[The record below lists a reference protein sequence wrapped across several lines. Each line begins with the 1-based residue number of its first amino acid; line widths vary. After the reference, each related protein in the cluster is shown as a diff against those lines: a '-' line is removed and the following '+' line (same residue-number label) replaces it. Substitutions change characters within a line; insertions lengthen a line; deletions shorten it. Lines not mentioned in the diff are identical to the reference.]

1 MKLSSQ
7 EKMVPGAELGEKLDN
22 LAAYGYEGIEFG
34 GNSLEERQD
43 EIVKATENHPVK
55 ASTICAGYPGC
66 LLDSDPEQREL
77 AIAGIRSLLKVGA
90 AIGAVGLIMVPVFG
104 APRISDL
111 SPYKTTTEL
120 ETELL
125 VEILK
130 DLGGYAEEVGSIVLL
145 EPLNRYETH
154 FIRSL
159 NDGVEICKRVGSPNV
174 AIMADFFHMSLEERN
189 IPESIEAAGEYIR
202 HVHLADSTRE
212 LPGYGH
218 TDFADGF
225 AALRRIGYQDY
236 MALECRVPGPGE
248 VELPKSAT
256 YMKQALELTILELTQ
271 VAPIHRKR

>member
-22 LAAYGYEGIEFG
+22 LAEYGYEGVEFG
-34 GNSLEERQD
+34 GRGLEERQD

-77 AIAGIRSLLKVGA
+77 AISGIRSLLKVGA
-90 AIGAVGLIMVPVFG
+90 EIGAVGLIMVPIFG

-130 DLGGYAEEVGSIVLL
+130 DLGGYAEEVGNIVLL

-154 FIRSL
+154 FIKTL
-159 NDGVEICKRVGSPNV
+159 NNGVEICKRVGSPNV

-225 AALRRIGYQDY
+225 AALRRIGYRDY
-236 MALECRVPGPGE
+236 MALECAIPGPRE
-248 VELPKSAT
+248 IELPKSAT
-256 YMKQALELTILELTQ
+256 YMKQWL
-271 VAPIHRKR
+271 

>member
-22 LAAYGYEGIEFG
+22 LAGYGYEGIEFG
-34 GNSLEERQD
+34 GNGLEERQD
-43 EIVKATENHPVK
+43 EIAKATENHPVK

-189 IPESIEAAGEYIR
+189 ISESIEAAGKHIR

-218 TDFADGF
+218 TDFAAGF
-225 AALRRIGYQDY
+225 AALKRIGYRGY
-236 MALECRVPGPGE
+236 MALECAIPGPGE

-256 YMKQALELTILELTQ
+256 YMKQWL
-271 VAPIHRKR
+271 

>member
-22 LAAYGYEGIEFG
+22 LAEYGYEGVEFG
-34 GNSLEERQD
+34 GRGLEERQD

-77 AIAGIRSLLKVGA
+77 AISGIRSLLKVGA
-90 AIGAVGLIMVPVFG
+90 AIGAVGLIMVPIFG

-111 SPYKTTTEL
+111 SPYKSTAEL

-125 VEILK
+125 VELLK
-130 DLGGYAEEVGSIVLL
+130 DLGGYAEEVGNIVLL

-154 FIRSL
+154 FIKTL
-159 NDGVEICKRVGSPNV
+159 NNGVEICKRVGSPNV

-225 AALRRIGYQDY
+225 AALRRIGYRDY

-256 YMKQALELTILELTQ
+256 YMKQWL
-271 VAPIHRKR
+271 

>member
-34 GNSLEERQD
+34 GNSLGERQD
-43 EIVKATENHPVK
+43 EIVNATENHPVK

-159 NDGVEICKRVGSPNV
+159 NDGVEICKRVGSANV

-218 TDFADGF
+218 TDFAAGF
-225 AALRRIGYQDY
+225 AALKRIGYRDY
-236 MALECRVPGPGE
+236 MALECAIPGPGE

-256 YMKQALELTILELTQ
+256 YMKQWL
-271 VAPIHRKR
+271 

>member
-34 GNSLEERQD
+34 GNGLGERQD

-66 LLDSDPEQREL
+66 LLDSDPEQRKL

-90 AIGAVGLIMVPVFG
+90 AISAVGLIMVPVFG

-154 FIRSL
+154 FIRGL

-218 TDFADGF
+218 TDFDAGF
-225 AALRRIGYQDY
+225 AALKRIGYRDY
-236 MALECRVPGPGE
+236 MALECAIPGPGE

-256 YMKQALELTILELTQ
+256 YMKQWL
-271 VAPIHRKR
+271 

>member
-7 EKMVPGAELGEKLDN
+7 EKLVPGEELGEKLDN
-22 LAAYGYEGIEFG
+22 LAEYGYEGIEFG
-34 GNSLEERQD
+34 GNGLEERQD

-90 AIGAVGLIMVPVFG
+90 AIDAVGLIMVPVFG

-125 VEILK
+125 LEILK

-159 NDGVEICKRVGSPNV
+159 NDGVEICQRVGSPNV

-189 IPESIEAAGEYIR
+189 ISESIEAAGKYIR

-218 TDFADGF
+218 TDFAAGF
-225 AALRRIGYQDY
+225 AALKRIGYRDY
-236 MALECRVPGPGE
+236 MALECAIPGPGE

-256 YMKQALELTILELTQ
+256 YMKQWL
-271 VAPIHRKR
+271 

>member
-34 GNSLEERQD
+34 GNSLGERQD

-218 TDFADGF
+218 TDFAAGF
-225 AALRRIGYQDY
+225 AALKRIGYRDY

-256 YMKQALELTILELTQ
+256 YMKQWL
-271 VAPIHRKR
+271 

>member
-22 LAAYGYEGIEFG
+22 LAEYGYEGIEFG
-34 GNSLEERQD
+34 GNGLEERQD

-66 LLDSDPEQREL
+66 LLDSDPDQREL

-154 FIRSL
+154 FIKSL

-189 IPESIEAAGEYIR
+189 ISESIEAAGKHIR

-218 TDFADGF
+218 TDFAAGF
-225 AALRRIGYQDY
+225 AALKRIGYRGY

-248 VELPKSAT
+248 VELPKSAA
-256 YMKQALELTILELTQ
+256 YMKQWL
-271 VAPIHRKR
+271 

>member
-1 MKLSSQ
+1 MIRLYRSTKGRTLDETFKSG
-7 EKMVPGAELGEKLDN
+7 EDGARSGTGRELDN

-34 GNSLEERQD
+34 GNSLGERQD

-145 EPLNRYETH
+145 EPLNRYER
-154 FIRSL
+154 ISS
-159 NDGVEICKRVGSPNV
+159 G
-174 AIMADFFHMSLEERN
+174 A
-189 IPESIEAAGEYIR
+189 
-202 HVHLADSTRE
+202 STTE
-212 LPGYGH
+212 L
-218 TDFADGF
+218 
-225 AALRRIGYQDY
+225 
-236 MALECRVPGPGE
+236 
-248 VELPKSAT
+248 KSASGW
-256 YMKQALELTILELTQ
+256 A
-271 VAPIHRKR
+271 APTWRLWRTSFT

>member
-34 GNSLEERQD
+34 GNSLGERQD

-218 TDFADGF
+218 TDFAAGF
-225 AALRRIGYQDY
+225 AALKRIGYRGY

-248 VELPKSAT
+248 VELPRSAA
-256 YMKQALELTILELTQ
+256 YMKQWL
-271 VAPIHRKR
+271 

>member
-22 LAAYGYEGIEFG
+22 LAEYGYEGVEFG
-34 GNSLEERQD
+34 GRGLEERQD

-77 AIAGIRSLLKVGA
+77 AISGIRSLLKVGA
-90 AIGAVGLIMVPVFG
+90 EIGAVGLIMVPIFG

-130 DLGGYAEEVGSIVLL
+130 DLGGYAEEVGNIVLL

-154 FIRSL
+154 FIKTL
-159 NDGVEICKRVGSPNV
+159 NNGVEICKRVGSPNV

-225 AALRRIGYQDY
+225 AALRRIGYRDY

-256 YMKQALELTILELTQ
+256 YMKQWL
-271 VAPIHRKR
+271 